1 MVVCSDSSSS
11 HGGFHSDSSYP
22 ISIFFAY
29 HNGTKVS
36 MYYEDT
42 FNPPPIHIFQCE
54 RLFGNMM
61 LYGPTPFIIFSQL
74 LSVDFNVLIF
84 YSQYH
89 NYQMQVKE
97 YRPLKWWISSVVQGR
112 WCCVLT
118 AVKSV
123 CAWIFYATFSTPLT
137 WCCVNMTRCSLF
149 VWTWLLIS
157 SWHSCKQTTKIS
169 EDFSGFFT
177 SRYDSEVAHSLT
189 CIW

>member
-1 MVVCSDSSSS
+1 MLSVVPHIHWLISWWFVLIPLPLM
-11 HGGFHSDSSYP
+11 GVFILIPLIQYQYFLP
-22 ISIFFAY
+22 II
-29 HNGTKVS
+29 NGTKVS

-54 RLFGNMM
+54 RPFGNMM
-61 LYGPTPFIIFSQL
+61 LYGLTPFIIFSQL
-74 LSVDFNVLIF
+74 MSVDFNVLIF

-89 NYQMQVKE
+89 NYQMQVKA

-137 WCCVNMTRCSLF
+137 WCLCEHDTV
-149 VWTWLLIS
+149 
-157 SWHSCKQTTKIS
+157 
-169 EDFSGFFT
+169 FSGLCEHDF
-177 SRYDSEVAHSLT
+177 
-189 CIW
+189 